1 MKLLI
6 PAVFGLVLLTGASG
20 PGPLRDNLGN
30 FFTSKDEV
38 ALMRGEV
45 AELRHGRGSAAP
57 AWVSQ
62 YASALCAGN
71 SAYFAERNPDEAK
84 FVAVVEPDDA
94 RRARFASAHRIP
106 AGRQF
111 RAWEDIAG
119 RPPLAPGL
127 INATLERTHRASTLG
142 LLAAGYEML
151 LEKPIAT
158 TPAECLEIAAAAESG
173 GRLLQ
178 IAHVLRY
185 APFFVAL
192 RDIIVSGRLGAIVS
206 VDWRENLIYWHFAH
220 SYVRGNW
227 STATRGGPM
236 ILTKCCHDLDLLVWI
251 FGRCERLSSSGSL
264 THFVREAVGAEIPD
278 RCTDGCPIAD
288 DCPYFA
294 PRVYLD
300 RLRENPSSFAV
311 AAVTSD
317 RTPEGVMRALETGP
331 YGRCVY
337 RSDNDAVDHQVVLM
351 RFAGGLSVSL
361 TMQGASHLE
370 GRTIR
375 IDGTRAT
382 LLANEARAEMEIH
395 DHRTGQAE
403 RITRPRGVGGHGGGD
418 DGLMRAFVGAIQGDR
433 AGVLTS
439 AREAVASHLMA
450 FAAEQARLSGEA
462 VDMERYRRSVS

>member
-1 MKLLI
+1 MR
-6 PAVFGLVLLTGASG
+6 PVELVMVG
-20 PGPLRDNLGN
+20 
-30 FFTSKDEV
+30 
-38 ALMRGEV
+38 
-45 AELRHGRGSAAP
+45 
-57 AWVSQ
+57 
-62 YASALCAGN
+62 AGN
-71 SAYFAERNPDEAK
+71 RGHLAYGSFAERNPELAK

-94 RRARFASAHRIP
+94 RRARFANAHRIP
-106 AGRQF
+106 PERQF
-111 RAWEDIAG
+111 RSWEEIAG
-119 RPPLAPGL
+119 RSPLAPAL
-127 INATLERTHRASTLG
+127 INATLERQHRASTLG
-142 LLAAGYEML
+142 LLAAGYDML
-151 LEKPIAT
+151 LEKPIAP
-158 TPAECLEIAAAAESG
+158 TPGECLEIASAAESRA
-173 GRLLQ
+173 RLLQ

-185 APFFVAL
+185 APFFLAV
-192 RDIIVSGRLGAIVS
+192 REVITSGRLGAIVS

-220 SYVRGNW
+220 SYVRGSWGNT
-227 STATRGGPM
+227 SRASPM

-251 FGRCERLSSSGSL
+251 FGKCERLSSSGSL
-264 THFVREAVGAEIPD
+264 THFTRDAVGPEIPD
-278 RCTDGCPIAD
+278 RCTDGCPIAEA
-288 DCPYFA
+288 CPYFA

-300 RLRENPSSFAV
+300 RLRENPASFAV
-311 AAVTSD
+311 AAVTLD

-375 IDGTRAT
+375 IDGMRAT

-462 VDMERYRRSVS
+462 VDMERYRQSVS